1 MSVQF
6 QVAGISFKKQ
16 NVYKVLKAWEKKC
29 EDLPVS
35 LVPEPTNQY
44 DKNAIKVVVQGT
56 DADGGICIGYV
67 PKNLTNKI
75 APYLEIG
82 NAFLLDIGVFSA
94 GYYARINFISIP
106 KAPTSELPSA
116 EVWNMPRA
124 PS

>member
-44 DKNAIKVVVQGT
+44 DKNAIKVVVGFENYHE
-56 DADGGICIGYV
+56 DMSCESLPLCIGYV
-67 PKNLTNKI
+67 PRNMTQQI
-75 APYLEIG
+75 APYLEQG
-82 NAFLLDIGVFSA
+82 KATLLDIGEFHA
-94 GYYARINFISIP
+94 GYYARISF
-106 KAPTSELPSA
+106 KFESES
-116 EVWNMPRA
+116 
-124 PS
+124 